1 MTSIFSFWDFAQNLF
16 NDSIDYRFLE
26 VYIMQLESK
35 NRLRESGQRA
45 RQIRGLKPA
54 NILVRIRSPGG

>member
-1 MTSIFSFWDFAQNLF
+1 MTSIFSFWNFAQNLF